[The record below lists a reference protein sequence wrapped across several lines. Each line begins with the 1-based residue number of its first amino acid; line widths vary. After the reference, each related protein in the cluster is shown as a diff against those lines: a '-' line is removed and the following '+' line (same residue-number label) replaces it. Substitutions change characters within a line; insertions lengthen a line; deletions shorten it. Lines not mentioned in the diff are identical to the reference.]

1 MEGVVEN
8 PPHPAPPADKKTTPI
23 GIFLYIVAFWSAKN
37 GILSGYGRPAS
48 ERGAFIPTLEKQM
61 KKKALTLAIAAA
73 LSAPASFAATDDSG
87 MRYTSANEGF
97 YASLRVVYESKA
109 TKGGKGAIGND
120 TSRIGVRGSNDMG
133 GGLEGFYRWEAAVN
147 INDGHADGSDGD
159 SKGIDTRLGLLGVR
173 GGFGQVQ
180 FGSFWTADLNWVGAP
195 IDRAGTTNVSNTYY
209 SRQREGRSQDAM
221 EYTTPNLNGFQGAV
235 RVSTDRQA
243 ATDAIT
249 GADVASVYR
258 DPGQAAGKGTVGLWN
273 LATKYETHGFKV
285 AASYNVINDGLPGNA
300 ELAAVTTNGQE
311 RGGFA
316 ASGAEDLKSWSA
328 SLSYAQDN
336 WDVGMLYGVD
346 NTSDSDRGVAQ
357 RGGKGGCGAL
367 GAVDFVAAANNNPAV
382 PASASKCEDRKI
394 LAIAGG
400 VSIDKVRITAAWE
413 KVEQEDG
420 LEDVD
425 GGVEVRY
432 TFTPVT
438 NASVRYAIRD
448 KETAPNDENT
458 FRVRLEHTF

>member
-23 GIFLYIVAFWSAKN
+23 GIFLYIVAFWWLKN
-37 GILSGYGRPAS
+37 GNLSGYGRPAS

-97 YASLRVVYESKA
+97 YASLRVVYE
-109 TKGGKGAIGND
+109 TKGTKDGKGSFGND

-159 SKGIDTRLGLLGVR
+159 SKGIDTRLGTLGVR
-173 GGFGQVQ
+173 GAFGQIQ

-209 SRQREGRSQDAM
+209 SRQREGRSQNAM
-221 EYTTPNLNGFQGAV
+221 EYTTPDLNGFQGAV
-235 RVSTDRQA
+235 RVSTDR
-243 ATDAIT
+243 
-249 GADVASVYR
+249 
-258 DPGQAAGKGTVGLWN
+258 AAGSDSTVGLWN
-273 LATKYETHGFKV
+273 IASKYSTHGFTV
-285 AASYNVINDGLPGNA
+285 AGSYNVIKDGLGAGKAAVGAAVHHCTDQSTVQNDVDPTTPGNQA
-300 ELAAVTTNGQE
+300 GCTTGTYVAPVVAANAV
-311 RGGFA
+311 A
-316 ASGAEDLKSWSA
+316 HDYADLKSWSA
-328 SLSYAQDN
+328 SLAYAQDN

-346 NTSDSDRGVAQ
+346 STSDNKNGIMARSKAT
-357 RGGKGGCGAL
+357 KASGCGVLSGDAR
-367 GAVDFVAAANNNPAV
+367 
-382 PASASKCEDRKI
+382 KCEDRKI
-394 LAIAGG
+394 FALAGG
-400 VSIDKVRITAAWE
+400 VTLDKVRITAAWE

-432 TFTPVT
+432 AFTGVT

-458 FRVRLEHTF
+458 VRVRLEHTF